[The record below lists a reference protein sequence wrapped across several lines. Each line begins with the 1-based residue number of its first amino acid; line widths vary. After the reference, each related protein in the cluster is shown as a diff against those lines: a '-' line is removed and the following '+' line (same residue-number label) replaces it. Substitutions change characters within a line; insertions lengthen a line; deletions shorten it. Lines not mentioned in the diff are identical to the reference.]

1 MLKSTLPSTGCA
13 ANLAGM
19 SKIINL
25 RTHKKQAARD
35 AKRRQGDAKAARH
48 GRSLAERKA
57 EQAKAETARNHLDR
71 HKRDP

>member
-1 MLKSTLPSTGCA
+1 
-13 ANLAGM
+13 M

-48 GRSLAERKA
+48 GRSMAERQAQQA
-57 EQAKAETARNHLDR
+57 EADTARNHLDR